1 MLKLLKKKY
10 SRDYISD
17 GIMTFFITV
26 SALTFMCMCLLSHMQ
41 VLCMSV
47 LNEYLF
53 IYL

>member
-17 GIMTFFITV
+17 GIMTFFYNCQCLNIHV
-26 SALTFMCMCLLSHMQ
+26 YVFVESYASA
-41 VLCMSV
+41 VSV